1 MLQDINLT
9 IRQGQTVAFVG
20 MSGGGKSSLI
30 GLIPRFYDVQQGAV
44 KINGHDVRDL
54 TLDSLRGSVGMVLQ
68 DNFLFSGT
76 VRENILF
83 GNPEADE
90 ENRRAKAANA
100 HDFMPQGYETEVG
113 ERGVKLSGGQKQRL
127 AIARVFQD
135 PDILVLDEAT
145 SALDLESEHLIQQ
158 ARNPCQQPHHIDRGP
173 SPVNDYARRSNRCAG
188 EWQNY
193 RAGKARRA
201 DESGWKLCQTV

>member
-1 MLQDINLT
+1 M
-9 IRQGQTVAFVG
+9 
-20 MSGGGKSSLI
+20 
-30 GLIPRFYDVQQGAV
+30 

-90 ENRRAKAANA
+90 ERIVAAAKAANA
-100 HDFMPQGYETEVG
+100 HDFITQPQGYETEVG

-127 AIARVFQD
+127 AIARVFLKD

-158 ARNPCQQPHHIDRGP
+158 ARNPCPTTAPH
-173 SPVNDYARRSNRCAG
+173 
-188 EWQNY
+188 
-193 RAGKARRA
+193 
-201 DESGWKLCQTV
+201 